1 MELSLMEQLIASL
14 RVTLANTYEMYFKAH
29 GHHWNVEGVE
39 FPQYHKFFQKL
50 YESLH
55 DAADPIAEEIRK
67 LDGQAPY
74 GLNMITQFKTVKDS
88 AIFGNNLRDM
98 LLDLQNANNECIDA
112 LNESF
117 KLASEQ
123 NLQGLMNFLAGRL
136 EDHTKHGWMLRAS
149 LK

>member
-1 MELSLMEQLIASL
+1 MEQLIASL

-123 NLQGLMNFLAGRL
+123 KDRKSTRL
-136 EDHTKHGWMLRAS
+136 NSSHVSESRMPSSA
-149 LK
+149 